1 MWAVRDLNP
10 RPFRCKR
17 IALPTELTARLQY
30 SNAFY
35 SFTQLYDTVPMD
47 FPKTIGVIMDGNRRW
62 AKERGLPTK
71 DGHEVGA
78 KKLQELLEWLKGTEI
93 ANIICYAFSTENWKR
108 DEHEVSYL
116 MQLLE
121 TVLQDKKIL
130 ESGYR
135 ITVIG
140 ERQKLPLSLQ
150 TSISFVEQV
159 TKNNAQRLFIALSY
173 GGRAELVMACNNLI
187 KKTKAPIGED
197 DIQNELFTKD
207 IPDPDLIIRTGGRH
221 SLSNFLIWQAAYAE
235 LYVTDTLWPDFA
247 KEELGVLLTRFS
259 QATRKMGS

>member
-1 MWAVRDLNP
+1 
-10 RPFRCKR
+10 
-17 IALPTELTARLQY
+17 
-30 SNAFY
+30 
-35 SFTQLYDTVPMD
+35 
-47 FPKTIGVIMDGNRRW
+47 MDGNRRW

-71 DGHEVGA
+71 DGHEAGA

-93 ANIICYAFSTENWKR
+93 ENIICYAFSTENWKR

-130 ESGYR
+130 ESDYR

-140 ERQKLPLSLQ
+140 EKQKLPLSLQ
-150 TSISFVEQV
+150 TSISFAEQV
-159 TKNNAQRLFIALSY
+159 TKKNVQRLFIALSY
-173 GGRAELVMACNNLI
+173 GGRAELIMACNNLI
-187 KKTKAPIGED
+187 KKAKISITED

-235 LYVTDTLWPDFA
+235 LYVTDALWPDFTR
-247 KEELGVLLTRFS
+247 EELNVLLDRFS
-259 QATRKMGS
+259 HTIRKMGT

>member
-1 MWAVRDLNP
+1 
-10 RPFRCKR
+10 
-17 IALPTELTARLQY
+17 
-30 SNAFY
+30 
-35 SFTQLYDTVPMD
+35 MD

-71 DGHEVGA
+71 DGHEAGA

-93 ANIICYAFSTENWKR
+93 ENIICYAFSTENWKR

-130 ESGYR
+130 ESDYR

-140 ERQKLPLSLQ
+140 EKQKLPLSLQ
-150 TSISFVEQV
+150 TSISFAEQV
-159 TKNNAQRLFIALSY
+159 TKKNVQRLFIALSY
-173 GGRAELVMACNNLI
+173 GGRAELIMACNNLI
-187 KKTKAPIGED
+187 KKAKISITED

-235 LYVTDTLWPDFA
+235 LYVTDALWPDFTR
-247 KEELGVLLTRFS
+247 EELNVLLDRFS
-259 QATRKMGS
+259 HTIRKMGT

>member
-30 SNAFY
+30 SNVFY
-35 SFTQLYDTVPMD
+35 SFTQLYDTTPMD

-62 AKERGLPTK
+62 AKEKGLPAQN
-71 DGHEVGA
+71 GHEAGA
-78 KKLQELLEWLKGTEI
+78 KKLQELLGWLKGTEI
-93 ANIICYAFSTENWKR
+93 ENIICYAFSTENWKR
-108 DEHEVSYL
+108 DEYEVSYL

-140 ERQKLPLSLQ
+140 ERQKLSFSLQ
-150 TSISFVEQV
+150 TSISFAEQI
-159 TKNNAQRLFIALSY
+159 TKKNKQRLFIALSY
-173 GGRAELVMACNNLI
+173 GGRAELVYVCNSLI
-187 KKTKAPIGED
+187 KKAKTPITED
-197 DIQNELFTKD
+197 DIRGELFTKD
-207 IPDPDLIIRTGGRH
+207 VLDPDLIIRTGGRH

-235 LYVTDTLWPDFA
+235 LYVTDTLWPDFT
-247 KEELGVLLTRFS
+247 KEELYTLFTRFS
-259 QATRKMGS
+259 AATRKMGT